1 MDNVELV
8 IKIVSVSLVP
18 IVGYF
23 GVQVIN
29 MMKKLERVESDFD
42 HLKGN
47 YAQAFNAITNE
58 MLEIRNDI
66 KELLRRS
73 YKDEGRHER
82 AE

>member
-29 MMKKLERVESDFD
+29 MMKITAIEESTRTIQ
-42 HLKGN
+42 L
-47 YAQAFNAITNE
+47 IS
-58 MLEIRNDI
+58 LP
-66 KELLRRS
+66 
-73 YKDEGRHER
+73 
-82 AE
+82 